1 MSYSALTRAVRPGV
15 RLARGNSKE
24 VFWVQLAEEFARSLQ
39 TMGVRY
45 VFGIPGGPS
54 IAFMDAIRR
63 QGMEFILV
71 SHEEAAGVMADVTGR
86 LTGVP
91 GVCHATFGPGA
102 THLATGVGGALLDRS
117 PLIAFTTEVRPE
129 DLDRKVQMN
138 IDHQALFRPL
148 TKWTTRLTE
157 DNLTETM
164 TKAYQVATAEVTGP
178 VHIGVP
184 SNLDTAAAEPPEGGY
199 RFEKSAGGDPSPV
212 ALEQAFSLMSKARR
226 PIVALGL
233 TAARRGC
240 SAAIRRWIEKSRIPV
255 VVTPMAKGVVP
266 ESHPCYAGAL
276 FHALS
281 DRVADI
287 YRQADLVIG
296 LGYDPIEFN
305 YEQWMPKVPLVHI
318 DTSKADITP
327 DYDVACEVVGDLVPA
342 LEYLNARTWPV
353 YQWDMAEI
361 GENRKKV
368 MDGLFPASTGF
379 TPSQAIAVLQE
390 VLPGDGILTADVGA
404 HLHLLGQLWRSGEP
418 NKLLMTNGWSS
429 MGWGLPAAL
438 GAKLSRPEK
447 TVVCVTGDGG
457 FLMNCG
463 ELMTARRYG
472 INTVTVVLCDHSL
485 SLIEVKQERKNVPAY
500 ATRLYKDD
508 YFNAG
513 SFLGVPVLRARD
525 PGELKAALLSAF
537 AANGPVIIEAT
548 VDGASYTDL
557 IARSYK

>member
-1 MSYSALTRAVRPGV
+1 M
-15 RLARGNSKE
+15 
-24 VFWVQLAEEFARSLQ
+24 VQLAEEFVKSLQ
-39 TMGVRY
+39 AMGAKY

-54 IAFMDAIRR
+54 IPYMEAMRR

-71 SHEEAAGVMADVTGR
+71 SHEEAAGVMADVCGR

-117 PLIAFTTEVRPE
+117 PLLAFTTEVKPE
-129 DLDRKVQMN
+129 DQGRKVQMN
-138 IDHQALFRPL
+138 IDHQALFAPL
-148 TKWTTRLTE
+148 TKWTIRLSKE
-157 DNLTETM
+157 NLTETM
-164 TKAYQVATAEVTGP
+164 TKAYRVATAELPGP
-178 VHIGVP
+178 VHIGTP
-184 SNLDTAAAEPPEGGY
+184 SNIDGDMVQSPEGGY
-199 RFEKSAGGDPSPV
+199 SYEKAAPP
-212 ALEQAFSLMSKARR
+212 APLAAQLEKAYALMSKAHR
-226 PIVALGL
+226 PIIAVGW
-233 TAARRGC
+233 TAARRLGC
-240 SAAIRRWIEKSRIPV
+240 SQAIRRLADRCRIPV
-255 VVTPMAKGVVP
+255 VVTPMAKGVIP

-305 YEQWMPKVPLVHI
+305 YESWMPKAPLVHI

-327 DYDVACEVVGDLVPA
+327 DYEVACDVEGDLEAAVN
-342 LEYLNARTWPV
+342 YLNAQAWPT
-353 YQWDMAEI
+353 YHWDMAEVRD
-361 GENRKKV
+361 NRRKV
-368 MDGLFPASTGF
+368 MEALFPPSAGF

-404 HLHLLGQLWRSGEP
+404 FLHLLGQLWQSGEP
-418 NKLLMTNGWSS
+418 NRLMMTNGWSS

-438 GAKLSRPEK
+438 GAKLCRPDR
-447 TVVCVTGDGG
+447 TVVCLTGDGG

-472 INTVTVVLCDHSL
+472 INAVTVVLCDHDL
-485 SLIEVKQERKNVPAY
+485 SLIDVKQGWKNVPAY
-500 ATRLYKDD
+500 GTHLYDDD
-508 YFNAG
+508 YFAAE
-513 SFLGVPVLRARD
+513 SFLGVPILKARD
-525 PGELKAALLSAF
+525 PGELKAALLAAF
-537 AANGPVIIEAT
+537 SSNQPVIIEAL
-548 VDGASYTDL
+548 VDGSSYKDL